1 MGSTRQGLVRM
12 SLVLGMAASV
22 CAVADS
28 PSGASTRSSEHHV
41 SRHHVPRASSSR
53 HHASHHRPTVHLSWL
68 TPKNE
73 AVVSGK
79 LKESVRNC
87 VVSAKSR
94 FGIAHVTF
102 YRDGRVLNTDRH
114 APYSCLWTTTSAVEG
129 SSHMLKAVARD
140 EHGRAARA
148 SVRVTVH
155 NPDTGPPRT
164 RITSG
169 PSGTIGT
176 ASASFSFSSSEAGSS
191 FECRLDGGTW
201 AGCSSPDP
209 DGGLADGSHGFEVR
223 ATDGAGNTDPTPAS
237 RSFTVDTSP
246 PTVSWSTPGDG
257 DKVSG
262 QLSEGAHNCVVS
274 ASSSPGIDYVSFYL
288 DGALLNTELSAPYSC
303 TWDTTTAVEG
313 SAHTLEAVAFDTNG
327 SSSWG
332 AVSVTV
338 ENTPP
343 PDFTPPETTITSGPS
358 GTIATGSVSFSFSSS
373 EAGSSF
379 ECRLDGG
386 TWAGCSSPTPYSGLA
401 DGSHGF
407 EVRATDG
414 AANTDATP
422 ASRSFTVDTSSPG
435 GDGYPSLTSFNHD
448 GDFDSGCQLVGGGGG
463 WDSNVSGS
471 DHPGTASIVSS
482 PVEEGSCAVK
492 YSTPAG
498 TGSGRAEL
506 AFDTL
511 GPDPTL
517 VYEELLYIPSEANN
531 GPDHGSLTQT
541 KMSNN
546 PCYNGGLTLPKDGG
560 GNLGYSIVGSCSA
573 DSRKFDLGSV
583 PKDQWIAVKA
593 AEKFGSLG
601 SVQIWIDPDGTGPAG
616 YVEKLSQPNID
627 TTPVAGAQVKMRQGL
642 YHDQDAH
649 ESHIY
654 GDGFH
659 MDCTASC

>member
-1 MGSTRQGLVRM
+1 MGGTRQGLVRM
-12 SLVLGMAASV
+12 SLVLGMAASIW
-22 CAVADS
+22 AVAGS
-28 PSGASTRSSEHHV
+28 PSGASTRWSEHDV
-41 SRHHVPRASSSR
+41 SRAHAPRASSSR
-53 HHASHHRPTVHLSWL
+53 HHASRHRFNLVRTGIHRPTLHLSWM
-68 TPKNE
+68 TPKNQ

-79 LKESVRNC
+79 LKESAHNC
-87 VVSAKSR
+87 VVSATS
-94 FGIAHVTF
+94 GAGVDHVVF
-102 YRDGRVLNTDRH
+102 YRDGALLNTERS
-114 APYSCLWTTTSAVEG
+114 APYSCIWTTTTAVEG
-129 SSHMLKAVARD
+129 SSHTLKAVARD
-140 EHGRAARA
+140 ELGGTASA

-155 NPDTGPPRT
+155 NADTRPPGT

-176 ASASFSFSSSEAGSS
+176 PSASFSFTSSEAGSS
-191 FECRLDGGTW
+191 FECRLDGG
-201 AGCSSPDP
+201 A
-209 DGGLADGSHGFEVR
+209 
-223 ATDGAGNTDPTPAS
+223 
-237 RSFTVDTSP
+237 
-246 PTVSWSTPGDG
+246 
-257 DKVSG
+257 
-262 QLSEGAHNCVVS
+262 
-274 ASSSPGIDYVSFYL
+274 
-288 DGALLNTELSAPYSC
+288 
-303 TWDTTTAVEG
+303 
-313 SAHTLEAVAFDTNG
+313 
-327 SSSWG
+327 
-332 AVSVTV
+332 
-338 ENTPP
+338 
-343 PDFTPPETTITSGPS
+343 
-358 GTIATGSVSFSFSSS
+358 
-373 EAGSSF
+373 
-379 ECRLDGG
+379 
-386 TWAGCSSPTPYSGLA
+386 WAGCSSPTPYSGLA

-414 AANTDATP
+414 ATNTDATP
-422 ASRSFTVDTSSPG
+422 ASRSFTVDTSSPS
-435 GDGYPSLTSFNHD
+435 GDGYPSLTSFDHD

-482 PVEEGSCAVK
+482 PVEEGNCAVK

-506 AFDTL
+506 AFGSL

-583 PKDQWIAVKA
+583 PKNQWIAVKA

-601 SVQIWIDPDGTGPAG
+601 SVQVWIDPDGTGPAG

>member
-1 MGSTRQGLVRM
+1 MGIR
-12 SLVLGMAASV
+12 
-22 CAVADS
+22 
-28 PSGASTRSSEHHV
+28 E
-41 SRHHVPRASSSR
+41 RHRRKP
-53 HHASHHRPTVHLSWL
+53 
-68 TPKNE
+68 
-73 AVVSGK
+73 
-79 LKESVRNC
+79 
-87 VVSAKSR
+87 
-94 FGIAHVTF
+94 
-102 YRDGRVLNTDRH
+102 
-114 APYSCLWTTTSAVEG
+114 
-129 SSHMLKAVARD
+129 
-140 EHGRAARA
+140 
-148 SVRVTVH
+148 
-155 NPDTGPPRT
+155 
-164 RITSG
+164 
-169 PSGTIGT
+169 
-176 ASASFSFSSSEAGSS
+176 
-191 FECRLDGGTW
+191 
-201 AGCSSPDP
+201 
-209 DGGLADGSHGFEVR
+209 
-223 ATDGAGNTDPTPAS
+223 
-237 RSFTVDTSP
+237 
-246 PTVSWSTPGDG
+246 
-257 DKVSG
+257 
-262 QLSEGAHNCVVS
+262 
-274 ASSSPGIDYVSFYL
+274 
-288 DGALLNTELSAPYSC
+288 
-303 TWDTTTAVEG
+303 
-313 SAHTLEAVAFDTNG
+313 
-327 SSSWG
+327 
-332 AVSVTV
+332 
-338 ENTPP
+338 PP

-386 TWAGCSSPTPYSGLA
+386 AWAGCSSPTPYSGLA

-414 AANTDATP
+414 AANADATP